1 MRLYDTSMASTWV
14 CVYKR
19 MFICC
24 LWVVTRVID
33 KTPLCLNPPHFPPLP
48 RNVNSLH
55 HRNVIPN
62 PLICLDC
69 INIFQL
75 KLPFSPSYCMCLF
88 FFFSL
93 LLLFSCLFIAFSIR
107 TKLEAISWQT
117 DALQF
122 RSGCELELG
131 VLWARWSY
139 SQEILAG
146 WSHTGVKGEK
156 RERGKD
162 KENDNE

>member
-1 MRLYDTSMASTWV
+1 MTVRGCRGCTTPQWHPHGY
-14 CVYKR
+14 VYKR
-19 MFICC
+19 MFTCY

-33 KTPLCLNPPHFPPLP
+33 KTPLCLNPPYFPPLP
-48 RNVNSLH
+48 QNINSLH

-62 PLICLDC
+62 PLICLDY

-75 KLPFSPSYCMCLF
+75 KLPFSSSYCLCLF
-88 FFFSL
+88 FFSSPPSPL
-93 LLLFSCLFIAFSIR
+93 SSLFIAFSIR

-131 VLWARWSY
+131 VLWARRGY
-139 SQEILAG
+139 SLEIFVG
-146 WSHTGVKGEK
+146 WSHTGVKREK
-156 RERGKD
+156 EGVR
-162 KENDNE
+162 